1 MSISPRATA
10 GLLLALLAGFPV
22 LAALPNDAGAVR
34 VAGLS
39 LLWWYGGL
47 VAPVAATVTLAF
59 GLGRPAGGTASTPH
73 VAGDPEP
80 DRRATD
86 VS

>member
-10 GLLLALLAGFPV
+10 GVLLVLLAGFPI

-47 VAPVAATVTLAF
+47 VAPVAAVVTLAF
-59 GLGRPAGGTASTPH
+59 GSGQPATGTASTRDG
-73 VAGDPEP
+73 AGAPTSDA
-80 DRRATD
+80 RATD